1 MELVVDEAVGPLRWV
16 AEQYAVRLD
25 VLGRVLRRDRRRP
38 RPVVARW
45 RRAGLVEQGRVAPSA
60 DPMVWPT
67 RAGLR
72 AAGWRCPAKPPPLRL
87 LAHLHAVSLV
97 RLGIEAAGGAWTPER
112 ALYRERPEPD
122 AHVPDARFRVGRGV
136 PTAVEVELTNKG
148 PARLRAIVDELT
160 RSYAKRWRDNFAG
173 RFAWSAIFRRFLLS
187 SGLGAVGGRLAGRS
201 LALFAVSR
209 LRAPSLPPA

>member
-160 RSYAKRWRDNFAG
+160 RSYA
-173 RFAWSAIFRRFLLS
+173 AILYVVDGAALRAALERAVD
-187 SGLGAVGGRLAGRS
+187 GLGARAEVVVVDLAAF
-201 LALFAVSR
+201 ALT
-209 LRAPSLPPA
+209 PPA